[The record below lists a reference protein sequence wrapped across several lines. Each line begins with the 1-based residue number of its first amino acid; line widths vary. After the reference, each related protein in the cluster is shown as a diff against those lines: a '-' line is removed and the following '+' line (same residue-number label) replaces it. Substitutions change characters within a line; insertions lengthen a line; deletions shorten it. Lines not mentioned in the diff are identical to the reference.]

1 MHVSHLSHLCNYNP
15 WYSTGFAKQSWM
27 DSEDPV
33 DVPFPIHIRGLYIP
47 FIIPFYPIIIIPLY
61 SIYNPLKIA
70 LGMFPLYIYTYVYIC
85 LYMFIY
91 VYICLYIY
99 VYIYI
104 CVSHHSYPI
113 DIISN
118 PINYAIINQLYQWD
132 MNGII
137 QDITIIELDDGKF
150 YRKPL
155 NILW

>member
-1 MHVSHLSHLCNYNP
+1 
-15 WYSTGFAKQSWM
+15 
-27 DSEDPV
+27 
-33 DVPFPIHIRGLYIP
+33 
-47 FIIPFYPIIIIPLY
+47 
-61 SIYNPLKIA
+61 
-70 LGMFPLYIYTYVYIC
+70 
-85 LYMFIY
+85 MFI
-91 VYICLYIY
+91 YIY

-104 CVSHHSYPI
+104 YVSHHSYPI